1 MHIPKEGQ
9 GRLTN
14 KPNNERSVEKCLN
27 SPPTK
32 AKPLALYISH
42 KPYNKKTRKSTCY
55 SEIIKS
61 RIKLYKSKQDEK

>member
-1 MHIPKEGQ
+1 MYTPKEGK
-9 GRLTN
+9 GRLMS
-14 KPNNERSVEKCLN
+14 KRNNVQSVEKCLN

-42 KPYNKKTRKSTCY
+42 KPYNKKTRERTCY

-61 RIKLYKSKQDEK
+61 HIKQ